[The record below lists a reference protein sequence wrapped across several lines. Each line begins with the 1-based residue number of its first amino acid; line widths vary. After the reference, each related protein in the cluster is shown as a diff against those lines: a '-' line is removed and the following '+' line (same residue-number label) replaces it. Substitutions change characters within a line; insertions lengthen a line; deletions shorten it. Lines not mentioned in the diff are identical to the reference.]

1 MSFIIVEAAAAP
13 KTESLTDPILD
24 AVESFETKAIDGL
37 AEGKELQLYK
47 GLKWTIWENIEYV
60 EKKQTK
66 NVGQDEWEK
75 LMRKVAWFDNMITFH
90 HAWRTIPH
98 TNVCDVLY
106 DDRTKSFKQ

>member
-37 AEGKELQLYK
+37 AEGKELQLYR
-47 GLKWTIWENIEYV
+47 GLKWTIWENVEYV
-60 EKKQTK
+60 EKKQQK
-66 NVGQDEWEK
+66 NVDKDEWEK

-90 HAWRTIPH
+90 QAWSKIPH
-98 TNVCDVLY
+98 
-106 DDRTKSFKQ
+106 S